1 MKLVFVCIGSFCFLV
16 LLIYLYIKQY
26 NMVVTWVRPEA
37 DAISDTAEWI
47 YGRYSSGRIVHAME
61 VRDAVAGWDALAA
74 IWPIAAIL
82 SLVSLAGG
90 VSFGYFTRDNQ
101 YAAEHDKAL
110 AEQERQYKFKIDH
123 AERLSQQADQKDGQS
138 RRRNREAD
146 ALEADVKRRE
156 VSVTEREQK
165 IMKIIDDQVRDTKK
179 KYENLQEDHNKRGH
193 KMNNLEND
201 KIEFKK
207 KNNALELEILELQEK
222 LHDLT
227 QKNLS
232 LKKGK

>member
-1 MKLVFVCIGSFCFLV
+1 MKRVLFGIGSLCFLV

-26 NMVVTWVRPEA
+26 DMVVTWLRPKA
-37 DAISDTAEWI
+37 DTISDKAEWV
-47 YGRYSSGRIVHAME
+47 YGRYSSGTIVHAME
-61 VRDAVAGWDALAA
+61 VRDAVTGWDALAA
-74 IWPIAAIL
+74 IWPLAAIMFMVT
-82 SLVSLAGG
+82 LVVG

-101 YAAEHDKAL
+101 YADEHAKAL
-110 AEQERQYKFKIDH
+110 AEQEHKYKIKIDT
-123 AERLSQQADQKDGQS
+123 ADRFFLQADQMDTQS

-156 VSVTEREQK
+156 SSVTERERSL
-165 IMKIIDDQVRDTKK
+165 IKIIDDHVRDTKK

-201 KIEFKK
+201 KVELKK

>member
-1 MKLVFVCIGSFCFLV
+1 MRTFFVGIGVFFFLV
-16 LLIYLYIKQY
+16 LLIYLYTKQY
-26 NMVVTWVRPEA
+26 HMVVTWVRPEA

-47 YGRYSSGRIVHAME
+47 YGRYSSGSIVHAME
-61 VRDAVAGWDALAA
+61 VRDAVTGWDALGA

-101 YAAEHDKAL
+101 YADEHAKAL
-110 AEQERQYKFKIDH
+110 AEQKQKYQFQID
-123 AERLSQQADQKDGQS
+123 AADRFFQQADQLDIQS
-138 RRRNREAD
+138 RRRNKDTVELKSNIECRE
-146 ALEADVKRRE
+146 RS
-156 VSVTEREQK
+156 VSERELNVQK
-165 IMKIIDDQVRDTKK
+165 AVTDLAGEIIKKHEKLQDDFK
-179 KYENLQEDHNKRGH
+179 KRGH
-193 KMNNLEND
+193 KMECLEND
-201 KIEFKK
+201 KVELKK
-207 KNNALELEILELQEK
+207 KNNALDLEILELQEK